1 MQDLD
6 PEMSRRAA
14 GWLEAGFVV
23 LDFEATGETDQPDV
37 SIVAVGLIDQR
48 GRVLLDTCVQ
58 PERSIDPDATAVHGL
73 DNQDVAKAPTVEEI
87 YPRLAEYL
95 NGKRVAAYSA
105 ESEQDVLK
113 AVHERFQ
120 FEPIEPEEWYDA
132 AKLYAAFRGSDRF
145 FTLSEACRQ
154 MGIPVEHAHQA
165 IDDCRLTLALIH
177 KVAEAG
183 SKV

>member
-73 DNQDVAKAPTVEEI
+73 DN
-87 YPRLAEYL
+87 RLAEYL

-120 FEPIEPEEWYDA
+120 LEPIEPEEWYDA